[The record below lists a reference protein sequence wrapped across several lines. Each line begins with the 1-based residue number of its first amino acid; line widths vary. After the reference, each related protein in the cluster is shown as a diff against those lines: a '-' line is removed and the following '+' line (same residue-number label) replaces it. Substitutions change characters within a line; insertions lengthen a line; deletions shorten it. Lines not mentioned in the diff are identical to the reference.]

1 MLDTYGRKYVNPLID
16 LGAKFFSKLNFKPNN
31 ITVLALLLGV
41 LSSILIYFDKMILAV
56 IMLWISG
63 YLDSVDGAMARME
76 GISSSWGTLLDITFD
91 RIVELSI
98 ILILALKFQESRLS
112 LLFLTMTILI
122 SMTIFLTVGALAKNN
137 GVKSFRYQAGVAE
150 RSEGFI
156 FFSFM
161 ILFSTSHLNILT
173 NLFSVIILITIIQ
186 RILEA
191 KRLLS

>member
-16 LGAKFFSKLNFKPNN
+16 FGAKVFSNFKLTPNQV
-31 ITVLALLLGV
+31 TLMALLLGI
-41 LSSILIYFDKMILAV
+41 LSSVLIYFDKIILAV
-56 IMLWISG
+56 ILLWASG
-63 YLDSVDGAMARME
+63 YLDSVDGAMARMK

-91 RIVELSI
+91 RIVELGI
-98 ILILALKFQESRLS
+98 ILVLAFKFPESRLA

-122 SMTIFLTVGALAKNN
+122 SMTIFLTVGALATNN

-156 FFSFM
+156 LFSLM
-161 ILFSTSHLNILT
+161 ILFSSSYLNVLT
-173 NLFSVIILITIIQ
+173 NLFSVVILITIVQ

-191 KRLLS
+191 KRLFD